1 MKITELKSMSLIIVL
16 AMMIMTAFT
25 ACSDDDNEGNKT
37 VVFPELANIS
47 SAAGET
53 TELSFEASADWELSS
68 NAGWCKFQ
76 NGEFLESLIYGKAG
90 KQTVTIM
97 TSADGQNYNE
107 DAVAEITLK
116 MGNASQVIYKVTR
129 AKREYA
135 DLVVSDEAG
144 NIYDRTHPLTI
155 KGNTATSP
163 VYTVIKAQA
172 ESGVKVGFTNPEW
185 LSYVIDEKAGT
196 YQFTFNT
203 ANTSGLNPKYPIT
216 GNSYTL
222 TFVTEDATTAK
233 TDKVR
238 KVEIPV
244 VYEGLQRDAIGI
256 SPTYLNA
263 LASVTGEEL
272 SDDTG
277 ILEQMQ
283 STVTVYNDEFETVIF
298 AATKEVNDEGEE
310 EFTYDFNSTV
320 DWLHAV
326 TGTGSNKDKVTVT
339 ADTNRETAERAATVM
354 IFPKAVYDE
363 IKGDWA
369 GNLIDEST
377 GDIKASYAGNI
388 MTSITQEGWQ
398 EQGERISFQALFMYA
413 YDYDQTGFRN
423 IKDFFEGTVIKF
435 EDLKNSENVGDY
447 NVTKNNVWKAIIP
460 KSLLKRFDE
469 VGEPGHGPGKV
480 IFEPVDAATD
490 QEVTEKT
497 SYTDI
502 SSEKMAGQAWSQDA
516 RKILRIS
523 GLGISFDNTSYETYD
538 NNYQLVVK
546 GENDEIL
553 ALCIVE
559 VYDDTQE
566 GTSF

>member
-1 MKITELKSMSLIIVL
+1 MKITELKSMSLIMVL

-172 ESGVKVGFTNPEW
+172 ESGVKIGFTNPEW

-263 LASVTGEEL
+263 LASVTGKEL

-298 AATKEVNDEGEE
+298 AATKKINDEGEE
-310 EFTYDFNSTV
+310 EFTYDFNTTV

-398 EQGERISFQALFMYA
+398 EQGERIGFQALFMYA

-435 EDLKNSENVGDY
+435 EDLKNSDGVGDY

>member
-25 ACSDDDNEGNKT
+25 SCSDDDNEGNKT

-172 ESGVKVGFTNPEW
+172 ESGVKIGFTNPEW

-263 LASVTGEEL
+263 LASVTGKEL

-310 EFTYDFNSTV
+310 EFTYDFNTTV
-320 DWLHAV
+320 NWLHAV

-398 EQGERISFQALFMYA
+398 EQGERIGFQALFMYA

>member
-1 MKITELKSMSLIIVL
+1 MKITELKSMSLIMVL

-283 STVTVYNDEFETVIF
+283 STVTVYNDEFETVVF
-298 AATKEVNDEGEE
+298 AATKKVNDEGEE

-354 IFPKAVYDE
+354 VFPKAVYDE
-363 IKGDWA
+363 IRGDWA

-398 EQGERISFQALFMYA
+398 EQGDRISFQALFMYA

-435 EDLKNSENVGDY
+435 EDLKNSENVSDY
-447 NVTKNNVWKAIIP
+447 NVTENNVWKAIIP

>member
-1 MKITELKSMSLIIVL
+1 MKITELKSMSLIMVL

-298 AATKEVNDEGEE
+298 AATKEVNAEGEE
-310 EFTYDFNSTV
+310 EFTYDFNTTV

-354 IFPKAVYDE
+354 VFPKAVYDE
-363 IKGDWA
+363 IRGDWA

-398 EQGERISFQALFMYA
+398 EQGDRISFRALFMYA

-435 EDLKNSENVGDY
+435 EDLENSENVSDY

-460 KSLLKRFDE
+460 KSLLKKFDE

-490 QEVTEKT
+490 QEVTKKT

>member
-1 MKITELKSMSLIIVL
+1 MKITELKSMSLIMVL

-172 ESGVKVGFTNPEW
+172 ENGVKIGFTNPEW
-185 LSYVIDEKAGT
+185 LSYVINEKEGT

-298 AATKEVNDEGEE
+298 AATKKVNDEGEE
-310 EFTYDFNSTV
+310 EFTYDFNTTV
-320 DWLHAV
+320 NWLHAV

-398 EQGERISFQALFMYA
+398 EQGERIGFQALFMYA

-435 EDLKNSENVGDY
+435 EDLKNSDGVGEY
-447 NVTKNNVWKAIIP
+447 NVTENNVWKAIIP

>member
-1 MKITELKSMSLIIVL
+1 MKITELKSMSLIMVL

-172 ESGVKVGFTNPEW
+172 ESGMKIGFTNPEW
-185 LSYVIDEKAGT
+185 LSYVIDEKEGT

-263 LASVTGEEL
+263 LASVTGKEL

-298 AATKEVNDEGEE
+298 AATKKINDEGEE
-310 EFTYDFNSTV
+310 EFTYDFNTTV

-398 EQGERISFQALFMYA
+398 EQGERIGFQALFMYA

-435 EDLKNSENVGDY
+435 EDLKNSDGVGDY

>member
-1 MKITELKSMSLIIVL
+1 MKITELKSMSLIMVL

-185 LSYVIDEKAGT
+185 LSYVIDEKEGT

-310 EFTYDFNSTV
+310 EFTYDFNTTV

-398 EQGERISFQALFMYA
+398 EQGDRISFRALFMYA

>member
-1 MKITELKSMSLIIVL
+1 MKITELKSMSLIMVL

-25 ACSDDDNEGNKT
+25 ACSDNDNEGNKT

-68 NAGWCKFQ
+68 NTGWCKFQ

-172 ESGVKVGFTNPEW
+172 ESGVKIGFTNPEW

-263 LASVTGEEL
+263 LASVTGKEL

-298 AATKEVNDEGEE
+298 AATKKVNDEGEE
-310 EFTYDFNSTV
+310 EFTYDFNTTV
-320 DWLHAV
+320 NWLHAV

-398 EQGERISFQALFMYA
+398 EQGERIGFQALFMYA

-435 EDLKNSENVGDY
+435 EDLKNSDGVGDY

>member
-1 MKITELKSMSLIIVL
+1 MKITELKSMSLIMVL

-135 DLVVSDEAG
+135 DLVVSDDAG
-144 NIYDRTHPLTI
+144 TIYDRTHPLTI

-185 LSYVIDEKAGT
+185 LSYVIDEKEGT

-298 AATKEVNDEGEE
+298 AATKKVNDEGEE

-363 IKGDWA
+363 IRGDWA

-398 EQGERISFQALFMYA
+398 EQGDRISFRALFMYA

-423 IKDFFEGTVIKF
+423 IKDFFECTVIKF
-435 EDLKNSENVGDY
+435 EDLENSENVSEY

-460 KSLLKRFDE
+460 KSLLKKFDE

>member
-1 MKITELKSMSLIIVL
+1 MKITELKSMSLIMVL

-155 KGNTATSP
+155 KSNTATSP

-172 ESGVKVGFTNPEW
+172 ESGVKIGFTNPEW

-263 LASVTGEEL
+263 LASVTGKEL

-310 EFTYDFNSTV
+310 EFTYDFNTTV

-435 EDLKNSENVGDY
+435 EDLKNSDGVGDY

>member
-1 MKITELKSMSLIIVL
+1 MKITELKSMSLIMVL

-172 ESGVKVGFTNPEW
+172 ESGVKIGFTNPEW

-263 LASVTGEEL
+263 LASVTGKEL

-298 AATKEVNDEGEE
+298 AATKKVNDEGEE
-310 EFTYDFNSTV
+310 EFTYDFNTTV
-320 DWLHAV
+320 NWLHAV

-398 EQGERISFQALFMYA
+398 EQGERIGFQALFMYA

-435 EDLKNSENVGDY
+435 EDLKNSDGVGDY

-546 GENDEIL
+546 DENDEIL

>member
-1 MKITELKSMSLIIVL
+1 MKITELKSMSLIMVL

-172 ESGVKVGFTNPEW
+172 ESGVKIGFTNPEW

-263 LASVTGEEL
+263 LASVTGKEL

-310 EFTYDFNSTV
+310 EFTYDFNTTV

-435 EDLKNSENVGDY
+435 EDLKNSDGVGDY

>member
-1 MKITELKSMSLIIVL
+1 MKITELKSMSLIMVL

-185 LSYVIDEKAGT
+185 LSYVIDEKEGT

-256 SPTYLNA
+256 NPTYLNA
-263 LASVTGEEL
+263 LASVTGKEL

-310 EFTYDFNSTV
+310 EFTYDFNTTV

-398 EQGERISFQALFMYA
+398 EQGERIGFQALFMYA

-435 EDLKNSENVGDY
+435 EDLKNSDGVGDY

-497 SYTDI
+497 SYTGI

-538 NNYQLVVK
+538 NNYQLVVM

>member
-1 MKITELKSMSLIIVL
+1 MKITELKSMSLIMVL

-53 TELSFEASADWELSS
+53 TELFFEASADWELSS

-185 LSYVIDEKAGT
+185 LSYVIDEKEGT

-298 AATKEVNDEGEE
+298 AATKEVNAEGEE
-310 EFTYDFNSTV
+310 EFTYDFNTTV
-320 DWLHAV
+320 NWLHAV

-363 IKGDWA
+363 IRGDWA

-398 EQGERISFQALFMYA
+398 EQGERIGFQALFMYA

-435 EDLKNSENVGDY
+435 EDLKNSDGVGDY
-447 NVTKNNVWKAIIP
+447 NVTENNVWKAIIP

>member
-185 LSYVIDEKAGT
+185 LSYVIDEKEGT

-283 STVTVYNDEFETVIF
+283 STVTVYNDEFETVVF
-298 AATKEVNDEGEE
+298 AATKKVNDEGEE

-354 IFPKAVYDE
+354 VFPKAVYDE
-363 IKGDWA
+363 IRGDWA

-398 EQGERISFQALFMYA
+398 EQGDRISFRALFMYA

-423 IKDFFEGTVIKF
+423 IKDFFEGTVIQF
-435 EDLKNSENVGDY
+435 EDLENSENVGDY

-460 KSLLKRFDE
+460 KSLLKKFDE

>member
-1 MKITELKSMSLIIVL
+1 MKIIELKSMSLIIVL

-298 AATKEVNDEGEE
+298 AATKKVNAEGEE

-320 DWLHAV
+320 NWLHAV

-354 IFPKAVYDE
+354 VFPKAVYDE
-363 IKGDWA
+363 IRGDWA

-398 EQGERISFQALFMYA
+398 EQGDRISFRALFMYA

-435 EDLKNSENVGDY
+435 EDLKNSDGVGDY
-447 NVTKNNVWKAIIP
+447 NVTDNNVWKAIIP

>member
-1 MKITELKSMSLIIVL
+1 MKITELKSMSLIMVL

-185 LSYVIDEKAGT
+185 LSYVIDEKEGT

-298 AATKEVNDEGEE
+298 AATKEVNAEGEE
-310 EFTYDFNSTV
+310 EFTYDFNTTV
-320 DWLHAV
+320 NWLHAV

-398 EQGERISFQALFMYA
+398 EQGDRISFRALFMYA

-423 IKDFFEGTVIKF
+423 IKDFFEGTVIQF
-435 EDLKNSENVGDY
+435 EDLKNSDGVGDY
-447 NVTKNNVWKAIIP
+447 NVTENNVWKAIIP

>member
-1 MKITELKSMSLIIVL
+1 MKITELKSMSLIMVL

-135 DLVVSDEAG
+135 DLIVSDEAG

-172 ESGVKVGFTNPEW
+172 ESGVKIGFTNPEW

-310 EFTYDFNSTV
+310 EFTYDFNTTV

-377 GDIKASYAGNI
+377 GDIKASYASNI

-435 EDLKNSENVGDY
+435 EDLKNSDGVGDY

>member
-1 MKITELKSMSLIIVL
+1 MKITELKSMSLIMVL

-53 TELSFEASADWELSS
+53 TELSFEASTDWELSS

-263 LASVTGEEL
+263 LASVTGKEL

-310 EFTYDFNSTV
+310 EFTYDFNTTV

-398 EQGERISFQALFMYA
+398 EQGERIGFQALFMYA

-435 EDLKNSENVGDY
+435 EDLKNSDGVGEY

>member
-1 MKITELKSMSLIIVL
+1 MKITELKSMSLIMVL

-244 VYEGLQRDAIGI
+244 VYEGLQRYAIGI

-283 STVTVYNDEFETVIF
+283 STVTVYNDEFETVVF
-298 AATKEVNDEGEE
+298 AATKEVNAEGEE
-310 EFTYDFNSTV
+310 EFTYDFNTTV
-320 DWLHAV
+320 NWLHAV

-354 IFPKAVYDE
+354 IFPKAVYDK

-398 EQGERISFQALFMYA
+398 EQGDRISFRALFMYA

>member
-1 MKITELKSMSLIIVL
+1 MKITELKSMSLIMVL

-298 AATKEVNDEGEE
+298 AATKEVNAEGEE
-310 EFTYDFNSTV
+310 EFTYDFNTTV

-354 IFPKAVYDE
+354 VFPKAVYDE
-363 IKGDWA
+363 IRGDWA

-398 EQGERISFQALFMYA
+398 EQGDRISFRALFMYA

-435 EDLKNSENVGDY
+435 EDLENSENVSDY

-460 KSLLKRFDE
+460 KSLLKKFDE

>member
-1 MKITELKSMSLIIVL
+1 MKITELKSMSLIMVL

-172 ESGVKVGFTNPEW
+172 ESGVKIGFTNPEW

-263 LASVTGEEL
+263 LASVTGKEL

-310 EFTYDFNSTV
+310 EFTYDFNTTV

-398 EQGERISFQALFMYA
+398 EQGERIGFQALFMYA

-435 EDLKNSENVGDY
+435 EDLKNSENVSEY
-447 NVTKNNVWKAIIP
+447 NVTENNVWKAIIP

>member
-1 MKITELKSMSLIIVL
+1 MKITELKSMSLIMVL

-135 DLVVSDEAG
+135 DLVASDEAG

-172 ESGVKVGFTNPEW
+172 ESGVKIGFTNPEW

-256 SPTYLNA
+256 SPMYLNA

-298 AATKEVNDEGEE
+298 AATKKINDGGEE
-310 EFTYDFNSTV
+310 EFTYDFNTTV

-398 EQGERISFQALFMYA
+398 EQGERIGFQALFMYA

-447 NVTKNNVWKAIIP
+447 SVTKNNVWKAIIP

>member
-1 MKITELKSMSLIIVL
+1 MKITELKSMSLIMVL

-185 LSYVIDEKAGT
+185 LSYVINEKEGT

-263 LASVTGEEL
+263 LASVTGKEL

-310 EFTYDFNSTV
+310 EFTYDFNTTV
-320 DWLHAV
+320 NWLHAV

-398 EQGERISFQALFMYA
+398 EQGDRISFRALFMYA

-423 IKDFFEGTVIKF
+423 IKDFFEGAVIKF
-435 EDLKNSENVGDY
+435 EDLKNSDGVGDY

-523 GLGISFDNTSYETYD
+523 GLGISFDNTSYEIYD

>member
-1 MKITELKSMSLIIVL
+1 MKITELKSMSLIMVL

-185 LSYVIDEKAGT
+185 LSYVIDEKEGT

-298 AATKEVNDEGEE
+298 AATKKVNDEGEE

-398 EQGERISFQALFMYA
+398 EQGDRISFRALFMYA

-435 EDLKNSENVGDY
+435 EDLKNSDGVGDY
-447 NVTKNNVWKAIIP
+447 NVTENNVWKAIIP
-460 KSLLKRFDE
+460 KSLLKKFDE

>member
-1 MKITELKSMSLIIVL
+1 MKITELKSMSLIMVL

-90 KQTVTIM
+90 KQTITIM

-163 VYTVIKAQA
+163 IYTVIKAQA

-185 LSYVIDEKAGT
+185 LSYVINEKEGT

-263 LASVTGEEL
+263 LASVTGKEL

-298 AATKEVNDEGEE
+298 AATKKINDEGEE

-377 GDIKASYAGNI
+377 GDIKVSYAGNI

-398 EQGERISFQALFMYA
+398 EQGERIGFQALFMYA

-435 EDLKNSENVGDY
+435 EDLKNSDGVGDY

>member
-1 MKITELKSMSLIIVL
+1 MKITELKSMSLIMVL

-203 ANTSGLNPKYPIT
+203 ANTNGLNPKYPIT

-298 AATKEVNDEGEE
+298 AATKEVNAEGEE
-310 EFTYDFNSTV
+310 EFTYDFNTTV

-363 IKGDWA
+363 IRGDWA

-398 EQGERISFQALFMYA
+398 EQGERIGFQALFMYA

-423 IKDFFEGTVIKF
+423 IKDFFESAVIKF
-435 EDLKNSENVGDY
+435 EDLKNSDGVGDY

>member
-1 MKITELKSMSLIIVL
+1 MKITELKSMSLIMVL

-172 ESGVKVGFTNPEW
+172 ESGVKIGFTNPEW
-185 LSYVIDEKAGT
+185 LSYVIDEKEGT

-263 LASVTGEEL
+263 LASVTGKEL

-298 AATKEVNDEGEE
+298 AATKKINDEGEE
-310 EFTYDFNSTV
+310 EFTYDFNTTV

-398 EQGERISFQALFMYA
+398 EQGERIGFQALFMYA

-435 EDLKNSENVGDY
+435 EDLKNSDGVSDY

>member
-1 MKITELKSMSLIIVL
+1 MKITELKSMSLIMVL

-172 ESGVKVGFTNPEW
+172 ESGVKIGFTNPEW
-185 LSYVIDEKAGT
+185 LSYVIDEKEGT

-310 EFTYDFNSTV
+310 EFTYDFNTTV

-398 EQGERISFQALFMYA
+398 EQGDRISFRALFMYA

-423 IKDFFEGTVIKF
+423 IKDFFEGTVIQF
-435 EDLKNSENVGDY
+435 EDLKNSDGVGEY

>member
-1 MKITELKSMSLIIVL
+1 MKITELKSMSLIMVL

-172 ESGVKVGFTNPEW
+172 ESGVKIGFTNPEW

-310 EFTYDFNSTV
+310 EFTYDFNTTV

-398 EQGERISFQALFMYA
+398 EQGERIGFQALFMYA

-423 IKDFFEGTVIKF
+423 IKDFFEGAVIKF

-447 NVTKNNVWKAIIP
+447 NVTENNVWKAIIP

-546 GENDEIL
+546 DENDEIL

>member
-1 MKITELKSMSLIIVL
+1 MKITELKSMSLIMVL

-172 ESGVKVGFTNPEW
+172 ESGVKIGFTNPEW

-263 LASVTGEEL
+263 LASVTGKEL

-298 AATKEVNDEGEE
+298 AATKKINDEGEE
-310 EFTYDFNSTV
+310 EFTYDFNTTV
-320 DWLHAV
+320 NWLHAV

-398 EQGERISFQALFMYA
+398 EQGERISFRALFMYA

-435 EDLKNSENVGDY
+435 EDLKNSDGVGEY